1 MEKVPFQKNDVTE
14 LAITDLGSDGE
25 GIGKADG
32 YTLFVKD
39 AVIGDY
45 IRAKIMKTRKNFGYA
60 KLLEVLRPS
69 PYRVRPR
76 CEIAGACGGCQLQA
90 LRYDQQLLFKYKKV
104 RSSLIRI
111 GGFDEALTDSVLRP
125 VIGMEDP
132 YRFRNK
138 AQFPI
143 GMKNGEPVA
152 GFYAGRTHCIVPVS
166 DCLIGAAENAVILQ
180 TILSYMKEF
189 HVPAYDETTGQGLLR
204 HVLIRRAVYTKQ
216 IMVCLIVNAE
226 RLPKEEILIQR
237 LQAIPEMTGIT
248 LNTNTGRTN
257 VIMGKK
263 LRVLWGKGTIRDVL
277 HVYKVRE
284 NAAAASSVA
293 TPAGAPDVP
302 PAAADPA
309 GASDVPAAAGMG
321 QMRTA
326 ALAFEPAGEEVSFDI
341 SPLSFYQVNPAQTEK
356 LYSIALAYAGLTGQ
370 ENVWDLYCGVGTISL
385 FLARHAK
392 RVYGIEVIPE
402 AIRDAKANAERN
414 HITNAEFTAGRVEDI
429 LPDHAR
435 SMHTP
440 VDVVV
445 VDPPRK
451 GLDET
456 CIRTVLGAA
465 PKRIVYV
472 SCDPATLAR
481 DLKAFAEGGYR
492 LEKVQPVDQ
501 FGHSVHVETVA
512 LLSKLSEAKNH
523 ISVKVDMDEMDLTAA
538 ESKATYQEIQEWVQE
553 KYGFHV
559 SHLNIAKTK
568 RKCGIIERQNYN
580 LPKSD
585 ESRSPETPKE
595 KEEAIIEAFK
605 AFQMIKP

>member
-309 GASDVPAAAGMG
+309 GASDVPASAGMG

-481 DLKAFAEGGYR
+481 DLKVFAEGGYR

-501 FGHSVHVETVA
+501 FGHSVHVETVC
-512 LLSKLSEAKNH
+512 LLTHS
-523 ISVKVDMDEMDLTAA
+523 
-538 ESKATYQEIQEWVQE
+538 
-553 KYGFHV
+553 
-559 SHLNIAKTK
+559 
-568 RKCGIIERQNYN
+568 
-580 LPKSD
+580 
-585 ESRSPETPKE
+585 
-595 KEEAIIEAFK
+595 
-605 AFQMIKP
+605 

>member
-293 TPAGAPDVP
+293 TPAGAPDIP
-302 PAAADPA
+302 PAAADSA
-309 GASDVPAAAGMG
+309 GASDVPASAGMG
-321 QMRTA
+321 QMLTA

-501 FGHSVHVETVA
+501 FGHSVHIETVA

>member
-111 GGFDEALTDSVLRP
+111 GGFDEALTDSVLQP

-152 GFYAGRTHCIVPVS
+152 GFYAGRTHSIVPVS

-189 HVPAYDETTGQGLLR
+189 HVPAYDEITGQGLLR

-226 RLPKEEILIQR
+226 RLPKEEILVQR

-481 DLKAFAEGGYR
+481 DLKVFAEGGYR

-501 FGHSVHVETVA
+501 FGHSVHIETVC

-523 ISVKVDMDEMDLTAA
+523 ISVKVDIDEIDVTAA
-538 ESKATYQEIQEWVQE
+538 ESKATYEEVQEWVQE

-559 SHLNIAKTK
+559 THLNIAKTK
-568 RKCGIIERQNYN
+568 RKCGIIERINYN
-580 LPKSD
+580 LPKS
-585 ESRSPETPKE
+585 ENSKSPGTPKE
-595 KEEAIIEAFK
+595 KEDAIIDAFK
-605 AFQMIKP
+605 HFQMI

>member
-152 GFYAGRTHCIVPVS
+152 GFYAGRTHSIVPVS

-302 PAAADPA
+302 PAAADSA
-309 GASDVPAAAGMG
+309 GASDVPASAGMG
-321 QMRTA
+321 QMLTA

-501 FGHSVHVETVA
+501 FGHSVHVETVV
-512 LLSKLSEAKNH
+512 LMS
-523 ISVKVDMDEMDLTAA
+523 
-538 ESKATYQEIQEWVQE
+538 
-553 KYGFHV
+553 
-559 SHLNIAKTK
+559 
-568 RKCGIIERQNYN
+568 RK
-580 LPKSD
+580 D
-585 ESRSPETPKE
+585 T
-595 KEEAIIEAFK
+595 
-605 AFQMIKP
+605 

>member
-226 RLPKEEILIQR
+226 RLPKEEILVQR

-356 LYSIALAYAGLTGQ
+356 LYSIALAYADLTGQ

-414 HITNAEFTAGRVEDI
+414 HITNAEFTAGRVENI

-456 CIRTVLGAA
+456 CIRTVLGAT

-501 FGHSVHVETVA
+501 FGHSVHVETVC
-512 LLSKLSEAKNH
+512 LLSKLQAKQH
-523 ISVKVDMDEMDLTAA
+523 IEIDLNMDELDLTDA
-538 ESKATYQEIQEWVQE
+538 EKKATYQEIKDYVLEHSGL
-553 KYGFHV
+553 KV
-559 SHLNIAKTK
+559 SSLYIAQVKQ
-568 RKCGIIERQNYN
+568 KCGIIERENYN
-580 LPKSD
+580 KPKSED
-585 ESRSPETPKE
+585 AKQPQCPPDKE
-595 KEEAIIEAFK
+595 KAIKEAFQH
-605 AFQMIKP
+605 FGMI

>member
-1 MEKVPFQKNDVTE
+1 MEKVPFQKNDITE
-14 LAITDLGSDGE
+14 LAIEDLGSDGE

-111 GGFDEALTDSVLRP
+111 GGFDEAFTDRVLQP

-152 GFYAGRTHCIVPVS
+152 GFYAGRTHSIVPVS
-166 DCLIGAAENAVILQ
+166 DCLIGAPENAAILQ
-180 TILSYMKEF
+180 VILSYMKEF

-216 IMVCLIVNAE
+216 MMVCLIVNAE
-226 RLPKEEILIQR
+226 RLPEEEILVQR
-237 LQAIPEMTGIT
+237 LQAIPEMTSIT
-248 LNTNTGRTN
+248 LNTNTARTN

-263 LRVLWGKGTIRDVL
+263 LRVLRGKGTIRDVL

-284 NAAAASSVA
+284 TTAAALPAAAASN
-293 TPAGAPDVP
+293 
-302 PAAADPA
+302 
-309 GASDVPAAAGMG
+309 VPAASGAGPL
-321 QMRTA
+321 RTA
-326 ALAFEPAGEEVSFDI
+326 ALSFEPAGEEVSFDI

-356 LYSIALAYAGLTGQ
+356 LYSIALAYAGLTGK

-392 RVYGIEVIPE
+392 RVYGIEVVPE

-414 HITNAEFTAGRVEDI
+414 HITNAEFTAGRVEDV
-429 LPDHAR
+429 LPEHAR

-481 DLKAFAEGGYR
+481 DLKVFAEGGYK

-501 FGHSVHVETVA
+501 FGHSVHVECVV
-512 LLSKLSEAKNH
+512 LLSRE
-523 ISVKVDMDEMDLTAA
+523 
-538 ESKATYQEIQEWVQE
+538 
-553 KYGFHV
+553 
-559 SHLNIAKTK
+559 TK
-568 RKCGIIERQNYN
+568 
-580 LPKSD
+580 
-585 ESRSPETPKE
+585 
-595 KEEAIIEAFK
+595 
-605 AFQMIKP
+605 

>member
-226 RLPKEEILIQR
+226 RLPKEEILVQR

-481 DLKAFAEGGYR
+481 DLKVFAEGGYR

-501 FGHSVHVETVA
+501 FGHSVHVETVV
-512 LLSKLSEAKNH
+512 LLSQQKPDDV
-523 ISVKVDMDEMDLTAA
+523 IRVGIDMDEMDVTAA
-538 ESKATYQEIQEWVQE
+538 ESKATYEELKEYILET
-553 KYGFHV
+553 YGFKV
-559 SHLNIAKTK
+559 SNLYIAQAK
-568 RKCGIIERQNYN
+568 RAMGIIERENYN
-580 LPKSD
+580 KPKT
-585 ESRSPETPKE
+585 EGNRIPQCPPEKL
-595 KEEAIIEAFK
+595 KAIQEAWLH
-605 AFQMIKP
+605 FQMI

>member
-76 CEIAGACGGCQLQA
+76 CENAGACGGCQLQA

-226 RLPKEEILIQR
+226 RLPKEEILVQR

-501 FGHSVHVETVA
+501 FGHSVHVETVV
-512 LLSKLSEAKNH
+512 LMS
-523 ISVKVDMDEMDLTAA
+523 
-538 ESKATYQEIQEWVQE
+538 
-553 KYGFHV
+553 
-559 SHLNIAKTK
+559 
-568 RKCGIIERQNYN
+568 RK
-580 LPKSD
+580 D
-585 ESRSPETPKE
+585 T
-595 KEEAIIEAFK
+595 
-605 AFQMIKP
+605 

>member
-226 RLPKEEILIQR
+226 RLPKEEILVQR

-263 LRVLWGKGTIRDVL
+263 LRVIWGKGTIRDVL

-481 DLKAFAEGGYR
+481 DLKVFAEGGYR

-501 FGHSVHVETVA
+501 FGHSVHVETVV
-512 LLSKLSEAKNH
+512 LLSQQKPDDV
-523 ISVKVDMDEMDLTAA
+523 IRVGIDMDEMDVTAA
-538 ESKATYQEIQEWVQE
+538 ESKATYEELKEYILET
-553 KYGFHV
+553 YGFKV
-559 SHLNIAKTK
+559 SNLYIAQAK
-568 RKCGIIERQNYN
+568 RAMGIIERENYN
-580 LPKSD
+580 KPKT
-585 ESRSPETPKE
+585 EGNRIPQCPPEKL
-595 KEEAIIEAFK
+595 KAIQEALLH
-605 AFQMIKP
+605 FQMI

>member
-111 GGFDEALTDSVLRP
+111 GGFDEALTDSVLQP

-226 RLPKEEILIQR
+226 RLPKEEILVQR

-302 PAAADPA
+302 PAAADSA
-309 GASDVPAAAGMG
+309 GASDVPASAGMG

-481 DLKAFAEGGYR
+481 DLKVFAEGGYR

-501 FGHSVHVETVA
+501 FGHSVHIEAVC

-523 ISVKVDMDEMDLTAA
+523 ISVKVDIDEIDVTAA
-538 ESKATYQEIQEWVQE
+538 ESKATYEEVQEWVQE

-559 SHLNIAKTK
+559 THLNIAKTK
-568 RKCGIIERQNYN
+568 RKCGIIERINYN
-580 LPKSD
+580 LPKS
-585 ESRSPETPKE
+585 ENSKSPGTPKE
-595 KEEAIIEAFK
+595 KEDAIIDAFK
-605 AFQMIKP
+605 HFQMI

>member
-1 MEKVPFQKNDVTE
+1 MEKVPFQKNDIAE
-14 LAITDLGSDGE
+14 LTIEDIGSDGE

-39 AVIGDY
+39 AVIGDH
-45 IRAKIMKTRKNFGYA
+45 IRAKIMKTRKSFGYA

-76 CEIAGACGGCQLQA
+76 CKIAGACGGCQMQA

-111 GGFDEALTDSVLRP
+111 GGFSEALTDSVLQP

-152 GFYAGRTHCIVPVS
+152 GFYAGRTHSIVPVS
-166 DCLIGAAENAVILQ
+166 DCLIGAPENAGILQ

-216 IMVCLIVNAE
+216 IMICLIVNAE
-226 RLPKEEILIQR
+226 RLPKEEILVRR
-237 LQAIPEMTGIT
+237 LQAIPEMTSIT
-248 LNTNTGRTN
+248 LNTNTARTN

-263 LRVLWGKGTIRDVL
+263 LRVLWGAGTIRDVL

-284 NAAAASSVA
+284 TTAAALPAAAASN
-293 TPAGAPDVP
+293 
-302 PAAADPA
+302 
-309 GASDVPAAAGMG
+309 VPAASGAGPL
-321 QMRTA
+321 RTA
-326 ALAFEPAGEEVSFDI
+326 ALSFEPAGEEVSFDI

-356 LYSIALAYAGLTGQ
+356 LYSIALAYAGLTGK

-392 RVYGIEVIPE
+392 RVYGIEVVPE

-414 HITNAEFTAGRVEDI
+414 HITNAEFTAGRVEDV
-429 LPDHAR
+429 LPEHAW

-481 DLKAFAEGGYR
+481 DLKVFVEGGYR

-501 FGHSVHVETVA
+501 FGHSVHVETVV
-512 LLSKLSEAKNH
+512 LMSR
-523 ISVKVDMDEMDLTAA
+523 V
-538 ESKATYQEIQEWVQE
+538 
-553 KYGFHV
+553 
-559 SHLNIAKTK
+559 LNEQ
-568 RKCGIIERQNYN
+568 C
-580 LPKSD
+580 
-585 ESRSPETPKE
+585 
-595 KEEAIIEAFK
+595 
-605 AFQMIKP
+605 